1 LKPFLHFIDVKIYYS
16 NIFTTP
22 QKLSVTISVYPVS
35 QKTRQLTGYV
45 TLSDADDSN
54 LSVSFTW
61 HLPITKI
68 NLKNI
73 FTLKMSHFQMP
84 LNFALIFI

>member
-1 LKPFLHFIDVKIYYS
+1 MLKYYS

-54 LSVSFTW
+54 LSQF
-61 HLPITKI
+61 HL
-68 NLKNI
+68 
-73 FTLKMSHFQMP
+73 
-84 LNFALIFI
+84 